1 MSSANEPVLVPLG
14 SAEIIE
20 IAGPDAVAFAHAQ
33 FTSDVAGVAIG
44 AWQWSAWLSAQGR
57 ARGVFALLRTD
68 ADRLSLWLPLGGAA
82 MLRDALSRFVLRAKV
97 KIQTKDGWALAR
109 LDGMTADL
117 EPRQA
122 MPHRDGYAFAQPG
135 TQARI
140 AWLGPAP
147 TQHAEPA
154 ALVAWRLE
162 DIAAGLP
169 WLDPALQD
177 EFVPQA
183 LDLARIDAIRF
194 DKGCYPGQE
203 IVARLHFKGG
213 LKRGLRRLR
222 LAGEHPVT
230 PGLRIQNENGESGVV
245 LYGAT
250 MSPGRHE
257 ALAVLPDAL
266 VDSKNLVSTDGH
278 EAKII
283 RFDA

>member
-1 MSSANEPVLVPLG
+1 MSSAIEPVLVPLG

-20 IAGPDAVAFAHAQ
+20 LAGPDAVAFAHAQ

-57 ARGVFALLRTD
+57 TRGVFALLRTD
-68 ADRLSLWLPLGGAA
+68 ADRLLLWLPLGGAA
-82 MLRDALSRFVLRAKV
+82 KLRDALSRFVLRAKV
-97 KIQTKDGWALAR
+97 KIQTKDGWELAR
-109 LDGMTADL
+109 LDGVTADL

-122 MPHRDGYAFAQPG
+122 IPHRDGHLFAQPG

-147 TQHAEPA
+147 AQRAEFA
-154 ALVAWRLE
+154 ALEAWRLE
-162 DIAAGLP
+162 DIAARLP
-169 WLDPALQD
+169 WLDPTLQD

-213 LKRGLRRLR
+213 LKRGLHRLR
-222 LAGEHPVT
+222 LVGEHPVT

-245 LYGAT
+245 LYGAVL
-250 MSPGRHE
+250 SSARHE

-266 VDSKNLVSTDGH
+266 VDSTNLLSDDGH
-278 EAKII
+278 EVKIMTM
-283 RFDA
+283 